1 MHVVGSISSDS
12 DLSSSEASED
22 FSGVWKDENE
32 VGASDDVLE
41 VFPCSPE
48 IRKKEDV
55 DVLLLSSIQELVF
68 FQEKV
73 VILRNSK
80 FQRVKVDKLLK

>member
-1 MHVVGSISSDS
+1 MHVVGFISSDS
-12 DLSSSEASED
+12 DWSSSEASED

-32 VGASDDVLE
+32 VEAFEDVLE

-48 IRKKEDV
+48 TSKKEDV

-68 FQEKV
+68 FQEKL